1 MNFGIAVD
9 LSVVSNTGKVA
20 YFGVAIDSS
29 FAVDFGVVVDLG
41 VAIDSNHVVDFGVV
55 VDLGVAIDS
64 NHVVDFGVVV
74 DFSVTRDF
82 GFVVD
87 HGVAVDFGVVEDFS
101 TVGDFGVVVDFSVTV
116 DPTFSTVG
124 KVRFFL
130 DPAAEI
136 FCFDAC
142 FRNINKSFDLVL
154 SVNGFHVFP
163 NKSKAYIETWRMLR
177 CGGIFC
183 GCMYVRGENHI
194 TDLFVR
200 QFCQRH
206 ELFCPPYETAESLKR
221 RLEGLYEQVEL
232 SLVGSFAGFVCRK

>member
-1 MNFGIAVD
+1 VEKHSLGRIKEAYEGVGRYAWAYDGMMANKSFFGRLAMRCLWGISEKNYPRFLRLAFGGIPAGFGGRLLEVPVGTGV
-9 LSVVSNTGKVA
+9 LSLPEYQKLPQA
-20 YFGVAIDSS
+20 
-29 FAVDFGVVVDLG
+29 
-41 VAIDSNHVVDFGVV
+41 
-55 VDLGVAIDS
+55 
-64 NHVVDFGVVV
+64 
-74 DFSVTRDF
+74 SVTCLDYSQEMLSAARERAEQMELAQVSFCQGDVGNLPF
-82 GFVVD
+82 
-87 HGVAVDFGVVEDFS
+87 ED
-101 TVGDFGVVVDFSVTV
+101 
-116 DPTFSTVG
+116 
-124 KVRFFL
+124 
-130 DPAAEI
+130 
-136 FCFDAC
+136 
-142 FRNINKSFDLVL
+142 KSFDLVL

-177 CGGIFC
+177 RGGIFC